1 MTFAKISIIGLGYIG
16 LPTAAILA
24 SKEMNV
30 VGVDINSK
38 IVDTINRGAIHIVE
52 PDLEDIV
59 KTVVKKGYLRASII
73 PEPAD
78 VFLIA
83 VPTPFNFNETCADL
97 SYIEAATRTI
107 SDVIKPGNLVILE
120 STSPVG
126 TTEQVAKWLSGLR
139 PDLTF
144 PQSHGDSSDIHLAYC
159 PERVL
164 PGNAVQELQENDR
177 VIGGLTEKCSSLAK
191 MFYETFVRGRC
202 FITNARTAEMA
213 KLTENSFRDVNIAF
227 ANELSMICDEWNISV
242 WELIGLANH
251 HPRVNILEPGPGVGG
266 HCIAID
272 PWFIIS
278 KAPDKSHL
286 MRMARAVNDSKP
298 EWVGELII
306 NAITKYLFENN
317 NKALSDVTV
326 SVYGLAFKP
335 DVDDLRESPSIAIIK
350 KLGENYPGIIQIVE
364 PHITEL
370 PGSLRQENFKLV
382 EFSDAVNANIHV
394 LLVKHSRFSNLKS
407 TLSADAVLVNIKGD

>member
-1 MTFAKISIIGLGYIG
+1 MTYEKISVIGLGYIG

-24 SKEMNV
+24 TKEMNV
-30 VGVDINSK
+30 VGIDINPKTVDIVNSGG
-38 IVDTINRGAIHIVE
+38 VHIFE
-52 PDLEDIV
+52 PDLEGLV
-59 KTVVKKGYLRASII
+59 KNVVKAGFLRAATL
-73 PEPAD
+73 PEPSD

-83 VPTPFNFNETCADL
+83 VPTPFNLDESSADL
-97 SYIEAATRTI
+97 GYIKAAIRAI
-107 SDVIKPGNLVILE
+107 SDVIKTGDLVILE

-126 TTEQVAKWLSGLR
+126 TTEQVAKWLFDLR
-139 PDLTF
+139 PDLVF
-144 PQSHGDSSDIHLAYC
+144 PEPGGDSPDIHLAYC

-177 VIGGLTEKCSSLAK
+177 VIGGLTEKCSSIAK
-191 MFYETFVRGRC
+191 KFYETFVRGEC

-266 HCIAID
+266 HCISVD

-278 KAPDKSHL
+278 KALGKARL
-286 MRMARAVNDSKP
+286 MRMARDVNDSKP
-298 EWVGELII
+298 QWVHELILDAVAKYLSA
-306 NAITKYLFENN
+306 NITKSQ
-317 NKALSDVTV
+317 SDIIV

-335 DVDDLRESPSIAIIK
+335 DVDDLRESPSVKIVK
-350 KLGENYPGIIQIVE
+350 NLGENFSGIIQIIE
-364 PHITEL
+364 PYITQL
-370 PGSLRQENFKLV
+370 PKNLGGRNLKLV
-382 EFSDAVNANIHV
+382 EFSEAGNANIHV
-394 LLVKHSRFSNLKS
+394 LLVKHSQFKNLKS
-407 TLSADAVLVNIKGD
+407 TLNPDAVLLNIKGD